1 MCTRVELNTIMEE
14 VIQHVSQLLG
24 SRLDSA
30 ILFGS
35 YARGDNTEDSDI
47 DIMLIL
53 DCSKAQSLT
62 YRGNISQI
70 ASRISLSHDV
80 VVSILLRDKQDF
92 NDKIHYMP
100 FYRNIAQ
107 EGIKIYG

>member
-1 MCTRVELNTIMEE
+1 MCTRAELDIIMEE
-14 VIQHVSQLLG
+14 AIQQVSHLLG
-24 SRLDSA
+24 NKLNSV

-35 YARGDNTEDSDI
+35 YAKGENTEDSDI

-62 YRGNISQI
+62 YRRISQI
-70 ASRISLSHDV
+70 ASRIGLSHDV

-92 NDKIHYMP
+92 DDKVNYMS

>member
-1 MCTRVELNTIMEE
+1 MCTRAELDIIMEE
-14 VIQHVSQLLG
+14 VIQQVSQLLG
-24 SRLDSA
+24 DKLNSV

-62 YRGNISQI
+62 YRRSISQI
-70 ASRISLSHDV
+70 ASRIGLSYDV
-80 VVSILLRDKQDF
+80 VISILLRDKQDF
-92 NDKIHYMP
+92 NDKVNYMS

>member
-1 MCTRVELNTIMEE
+1 MCTRAELDIIMEE
-14 VIQHVSQLLG
+14 VIQQVSRLLG
-24 SRLDSA
+24 DKLNSV

-62 YRGNISQI
+62 YRRNISQI
-70 ASRISLSHDV
+70 ASRIGLSHDV
-80 VVSILLRDKQDF
+80 VISILLRDKQDF

-107 EGIKIYG
+107 EGVRMYG